1 MEGSEEVNGAYEEFL
16 DGARFDKMMN
26 SPPSKQDLG
35 WWKGRRMRRTG
46 FSVVIAASAILLLSG
61 APQAAVSPTES
72 VKRTIDEVLRI
83 LDNQEMQRPARLMER
98 RKLLEKVIAARFDY
112 REMAKRTLPTRWK
125 TLTEAEQKEFVDLFQ
140 SFLSSSYADKIE
152 GYSGE
157 QVHYLAERLESDY
170 AEVRTKL
177 VSEKTEIPIDYR
189 LMGKSEDWF
198 VYDVIADGVSLV
210 KNYRSQF
217 DKIIRES
224 GYPELVEDL
233 RKKSKEAKP
242 PKPKK

>member
-1 MEGSEEVNGAYEEFL
+1 
-16 DGARFDKMMN
+16 
-26 SPPSKQDLG
+26 
-35 WWKGRRMRRTG
+35 MRGTVMV
-46 FSVVIAASAILLLSG
+46 SVVIAALTILWPGG
-61 APQAAVSPTES
+61 APHAAVAPTEA

-83 LDNQEMQRPARLMER
+83 LDDQEMQRPARLMER
-98 RKLLEKVIAARFDY
+98 RKLLEKVIGARFDY
-112 REMAKRTLPTRWK
+112 REMAKRTLPARWK

-152 GYSGE
+152 GYAGE
-157 QVHYLAERLESDY
+157 QIQYLAERIEGDY
-170 AEVRTKL
+170 AEVRTTL
-177 VSEKTEIPIDYR
+177 ASEKTEIPIDYR
-189 LMGKSEDWF
+189 LMGRAGDWF

-210 KNYRSQF
+210 KNYRGQF

-224 GYPELVEDL
+224 GYPDLVEEL

>member
-1 MEGSEEVNGAYEEFL
+1 MHRAGL
-16 DGARFDKMMN
+16 
-26 SPPSKQDLG
+26 P
-35 WWKGRRMRRTG
+35 
-46 FSVVIAASAILLLSG
+46 VVIAVATFLSQG
-61 APQAAVSPTES
+61 NALPAAVAPTEA

-83 LDNQEMQRPARLMER
+83 LDDRGMQRPARLMER

-125 TLTEAEQKEFVDLFQ
+125 TLTEDEQKEFVELFQ
-140 SFLSSSYADKIE
+140 SFLSASYADKIE

-157 QVHYLAERLESDY
+157 QVQYLAERLEGDY

-189 LMGKSEDWF
+189 LMSKSEDWY

-233 RKKSKEAKP
+233 RRKSKEAKP

>member
-1 MEGSEEVNGAYEEFL
+1 MALAAVLLAVG
-16 DGARFDKMMN
+16 
-26 SPPSKQDLG
+26 SPP
-35 WWKGRRMRRTG
+35 
-46 FSVVIAASAILLLSG
+46 
-61 APQAAVSPTES
+61 APAAVAPTEA
-72 VKRTIDEVLRI
+72 VKRTIDEVIRI
-83 LDNQEMQRPARLMER
+83 LDDQEMQRPARLMER

-125 TLTEAEQKEFVDLFQ
+125 TLTEAEQKEFVELFQ
-140 SFLSSSYADKIE
+140 SFLSASYADKIE
-152 GYSGE
+152 GYAGE
-157 QVHYLAERLESDY
+157 QVRYLAERREGDY

-177 VSEKTEIPIDYR
+177 TSEKTEIPIDYR
-189 LMGKSEDWF
+189 LMSKSDDWF

-224 GYPELVEDL
+224 GYPQLVEDL

-242 PKPKK
+242 PKPKKE

>member
-1 MEGSEEVNGAYEEFL
+1 VE
-16 DGARFDKMMN
+16 ARV
-26 SPPSKQDLG
+26 
-35 WWKGRRMRRTG
+35 WKCGRETVRAIGIYAVT
-46 FSVVIAASAILLLSG
+46 AASVILVPGG
-61 APQAAVSPTES
+61 APQAAVVPTEA
-72 VKRTIDEVLRI
+72 VKRTTDEVFRI
-83 LDNQEMQRPARLMER
+83 LDDQDMQRPARLMER
-98 RKLLEKVIAARFDY
+98 RKLLEKVIGARFDY

-140 SFLSSSYADKIE
+140 SFLSASYADKIE

-157 QVHYLAERLESDY
+157 QVQYLAERLEGDY
-170 AEVRTKL
+170 AEVRTKI

-189 LMGKSEDWF
+189 LMGRAGDWF

-210 KNYRSQF
+210 KNYRGQF

-224 GYPELVEDL
+224 GYPDLVEEL

>member
-1 MEGSEEVNGAYEEFL
+1 MAAAL
-16 DGARFDKMMN
+16 LWADGLV
-26 SPPSKQDLG
+26 P
-35 WWKGRRMRRTG
+35 
-46 FSVVIAASAILLLSG
+46 
-61 APQAAVSPTES
+61 AAVSPTES

-83 LDNQEMQRPARLMER
+83 LNDPELQRPARLMER
-98 RKLLEKVIAARFDY
+98 RKLLEKVIGARFDY
-112 REMAKRTLPTRWK
+112 REMAKRTLPATWK

-140 SFLSSSYADKIE
+140 SFLSASYADKIE

-157 QVHYLAERLESDY
+157 QVQYLSERLESGY
-170 AEVRTKL
+170 AEVRTKI

-189 LMGKSEDWF
+189 LMSRTGDWF

-210 KNYRSQF
+210 RNYRGQF

-224 GYPELVEDL
+224 GYPDLVEEL

>member
-1 MEGSEEVNGAYEEFL
+1 MRGAETATVLCVAAAFL
-16 DGARFDKMMN
+16 LPVAM
-26 SPPSKQDLG
+26 
-35 WWKGRRMRRTG
+35 
-46 FSVVIAASAILLLSG
+46 ASAS
-61 APQAAVSPTES
+61 VSPTES

-83 LDNQEMQRPARLMER
+83 LNDPDLQRPARLLER
-98 RKLLEKVIAARFDY
+98 RKLLEQVIGARFDY
-112 REMAKRTLPTRWK
+112 REMAKRTLPATWK

-140 SFLSSSYADKIE
+140 SFLSASYADKIE

-157 QVHYLAERLESDY
+157 QVQYLSERLEGDY
-170 AEVRTKL
+170 SEVRTKI
-177 VSEKTEIPIDYR
+177 VSEKTDLPIDYR
-189 LMGKSEDWF
+189 LMRRTDDWF

-210 KNYRSQF
+210 RNYRGQF

-224 GYPELVEDL
+224 GYRALVEEL

>member
-1 MEGSEEVNGAYEEFL
+1 MEGGET
-16 DGARFDKMMN
+16 
-26 SPPSKQDLG
+26 
-35 WWKGRRMRRTG
+35 MRG
-46 FSVVIAASAILLLSG
+46 VAAALVMVAFTVLSAGG
-61 APQAAVSPTES
+61 APASTPGGAAAAAVTPTES

-83 LDNQEMQRPARLMER
+83 LDDQEMQRPARLMER

-125 TLTEAEQKEFVDLFQ
+125 TLTEAEQKEFVELFQ
-140 SFLSSSYADKIE
+140 SFLSASYADKIE
-152 GYSGE
+152 GYAGE
-157 QVHYLAERLESDY
+157 QVHYQAERLEGDY

-189 LMGKSEDWF
+189 LMSKSDGWF

-242 PKPKK
+242 PKPRK

>member
-1 MEGSEEVNGAYEEFL
+1 
-16 DGARFDKMMN
+16 
-26 SPPSKQDLG
+26 
-35 WWKGRRMRRTG
+35 MR
-46 FSVVIAASAILLLSG
+46 AAVAAMIVAATLLWPGG
-61 APQAAVSPTES
+61 APASTLGGAAQAAPTPTES

-83 LDNQEMQRPARLMER
+83 LDDRELQRPARLMER

-125 TLTEAEQKEFVDLFQ
+125 TLTEAEQKEFVELFQ
-140 SFLSSSYADKIE
+140 SFLSASYADKIE

-157 QVHYLAERLESDY
+157 QVHYLSERLEGDY

-189 LMGKSEDWF
+189 LMSRSNDWF

-233 RKKSKEAKP
+233 RKKSKEARP
-242 PKPKK
+242 PKPKQ

>member
-1 MEGSEEVNGAYEEFL
+1 MWK
-16 DGARFDKMMN
+16 AR
-26 SPPSKQDLG
+26 
-35 WWKGRRMRRTG
+35 RRMTRAIGICAAIAVTTVLFTTG
-46 FSVVIAASAILLLSG
+46 VLQAAAS
-61 APQAAVSPTES
+61 PTS
-72 VKRTIDEVLRI
+72 AVKRTIDEVLRI
-83 LDNQEMQRPARLMER
+83 LNDQDMQRPARLTER
-98 RKLLEKVIAARFDY
+98 RKLLEKVIGARFDY
-112 REMAKRTLPTRWK
+112 REMAKRTLPMRWK

-152 GYSGE
+152 GYAGE
-157 QVHYLAERLESDY
+157 QVHYLAERFEGDY

-177 VSEKTEIPIDYR
+177 ASEKTEIPIDYR
-189 LMGKSEDWF
+189 LMGRSDDWF

-224 GYPELVEDL
+224 GYPELVEEL

>member
-1 MEGSEEVNGAYEEFL
+1 MEGGET
-16 DGARFDKMMN
+16 
-26 SPPSKQDLG
+26 
-35 WWKGRRMRRTG
+35 MRGMT
-46 FSVVIAASAILLLSG
+46 A
-61 APQAAVSPTES
+61 AAVMTAWVMLAAGGAAPAALSPTEA

-83 LDNQEMQRPARLMER
+83 LEDKALQQPSRLMER

-112 REMAKRTLPTRWK
+112 REMAKRTLPTKWK
-125 TLTEAEQKEFVDLFQ
+125 MLTEAEQKEFVELFQ
-140 SFLSSSYADKIE
+140 SFLSASYADKIE
-152 GYSGE
+152 GYAGE
-157 QVHYLAERLESDY
+157 QVHYLAERREGDY

-189 LMGKSEDWF
+189 LMSKSEDWF
-198 VYDVIADGVSLV
+198 VYDAIADGVSLV

-233 RKKSKEAKP
+233 RKKSKEAKA
-242 PKPKK
+242 PKPKKE

>member
-1 MEGSEEVNGAYEEFL
+1 
-16 DGARFDKMMN
+16 
-26 SPPSKQDLG
+26 
-35 WWKGRRMRRTG
+35 MRLE
-46 FSVVIAASAILLLSG
+46 IAAVAMVAVTILSACG
-61 APQAAVSPTES
+61 APASAAAAPTES
-72 VKRTIDEVLRI
+72 VKRTIDEVIRI
-83 LDNQEMQRPARLMER
+83 LDDREMQRPARLLER

-112 REMAKRTLPTRWK
+112 REMAKRTLPAKWK
-125 TLTEAEQKEFVDLFQ
+125 TLSEAEQKEFVDLFQ

-152 GYSGE
+152 GYAGE
-157 QVHYLAERLESDY
+157 QVHYLAERLEGDY

-189 LMGKSEDWF
+189 LMSKSSDWF
-198 VYDVIADGVSLV
+198 VYDVIADGISLV

-224 GYPELVEDL
+224 GYPELVEEL